1 MKRKALALA
10 DSRIMPVSGNKEPG
24 VLAQRSINSSSLLPI
39 KKMLYLRAPIQP
51 ERSFSVVPV
60 DDASQIDLLR
70 KTPSSVDSKP
80 PISSA
85 SVIGTSEQEFDFPIS
100 SIHPRLRYK
109 PANVL
114 RHSLGNTLRG
124 FDSLAK
130 VDSNSVS
137 PNSSLLKNRALDRN
151 MNSPTRRTVES
162 EPVVETLVQANAGTA
177 VRPVGT
183 FEANVVKTEVV
194 RQNLRSIELS
204 TKQLLELKPMK
215 CEPIQEISM
224 TSDVSGGDLSTPSD
238 IAAKKSLEQA
248 NADIAAKECYGFDH
262 EFDGHHAFVGC
273 VREDDVYEDGE
284 IREPMIQSIAED
296 LIDDEQTPI
305 GAIYQG
311 SVDQSGIADV
321 QEGCEKDVLC
331 VGPSAGSRGAVRNVG
346 EANNE
351 YIGRTDMS
359 PIALSSL
366 QNAETPGYLRYWY
379 MEEEEFHLRRNR
391 DERENIQDVR
401 DRFQDRSFGI
411 SRGNFMR
418 GRGRGRGWG
427 WGRGQFHRLSRD
439 WYSGR
444 DFESYRGVAD
454 YRFRHNHT
462 AAVWDSRLDGPAY
475 ASNRRRNPD
484 ALHSF
489 RHPTAPPVRSRTW
502 SPPWMRRTEGFNV
515 HQDSS
520 QHRFPVM
527 YREDRMRSSP
537 RTYFTEEAIA
547 PQRHDYSSPSYTA
560 RRLNDMRD
568 VDVVQEHGHPRSLS
582 SRRSPPDHQERADGR
597 FPELHSDESTDKKR
611 KYHEGRG
618 EATQMKNV
626 EEESDVS
633 RLKKRRF

>member
-1 MKRKALALA
+1 MKREALV
-10 DSRIMPVSGNKEPG
+10 DTRIMPVSGNKEPG
-24 VLAQRSINSSSLLPI
+24 VLARQSSNSSSLLPI
-39 KKMLYLRAPIQP
+39 RP
-51 ERSFSVVPV
+51 ERSFSNENESKTKDVVPV
-60 DDASQIDLLR
+60 EDASQIDLLR

-85 SVIGTSEQEFDFPIS
+85 SVIGTSEQEFNFPIS

-114 RHSLGNTLRG
+114 RHSLRSTLRG

-137 PNSSLLKNRALDRN
+137 PNSSLLKNRAYDRN

-162 EPVVETLVQANAGTA
+162 EPVVETLVQANARTA
-177 VRPVGT
+177 VRPAGT

-204 TKQLLELKPMK
+204 TKELLELKPMK

-238 IAAKKSLEQA
+238 IAAKNSLDQA
-248 NADIAAKECYGFDH
+248 NADIAAKECHGFDYN
-262 EFDGHHAFVGC
+262 FDSPHTFAGR

-284 IREPMIQSIAED
+284 IREPMMQSIAED
-296 LIDDEQTPI
+296 LIADEQRPI
-305 GAIYQG
+305 AAIYQG
-311 SVDQSGIADV
+311 SVDQLGIADV

-331 VGPSAGSRGAVRNVG
+331 VGPSTGSRGAVRNDG

-351 YIGRTDMS
+351 YIGRSDMS

-366 QNAETPGYLRYWY
+366 QNAETPAYLS
-379 MEEEEFHLRRNR
+379 FSR

-401 DRFQDRSFGI
+401 DRFQDRSFGS

-427 WGRGQFHRLSRD
+427 RGGGWFHRLGRD

-454 YRFRHNHT
+454 YRFRHNRT
-462 AAVWDSRLDGPAY
+462 AAVWKSA
-475 ASNRRRNPD
+475 NERNDYD

-502 SPPWMRRTEGFNV
+502 SPPWMRWTERFNG

-520 QHRFPVM
+520 QCRSRVM
-527 YREDRMRSSP
+527 YREDRIRSSP
-537 RTYFTEEAIA
+537 RTSFTEEAIA
-547 PQRHDYSSPSYTA
+547 PQRRDSSSPSYTA
-560 RRLNDMRD
+560 CCLNDMSD
-568 VDVVQEHGHPRSLS
+568 VDVVQEHGHPRFLS
-582 SRRSPPDHQERADGR
+582 SRRSPPDQVFTRTNRLRVENLDHQERADGR
-597 FPELHSDESTDKKR
+597 FSELHSGESTDKK
-611 KYHEGRG
+611 
-618 EATQMKNV
+618 EA
-626 EEESDVS
+626 S
-633 RLKKRRF
+633 RRERRSYANEKCRS